1 MTDLPDI
8 EVHPWEPFIT
18 ENAQILILGAFPP
31 GEHRWSMEFYYPN
44 PQNDFWRIMGII
56 FFGDKNYFVVPG
68 TKTFDVIMIKDFL
81 RSKGIAM
88 HDAAYKVRRL
98 KGNASD
104 KFLEVIEPTNINV
117 LLQKMSNC
125 SVIATTGEKAAT
137 VLAQITNT
145 VIPKV
150 GESVQT
156 VINGKTIAIF
166 RMPSSSRAYP
176 LAIEKK
182 AAFYK
187 AFFEATNLI

>member
-1 MTDLPDI
+1 MTDLPEI
-8 EVHPWEPFIT
+8 EVHPWEPFIP

-31 GEHRWSMEFYYPN
+31 GVHRWSMEFYYPN

-56 FFGDKNYFVVPG
+56 FFDDKNYFVVPG
-68 TKTFDVIMIKDFL
+68 TKTFDVIKIKDFL

-88 HDAAYKVRRL
+88 HDTAYKVRRL

-104 KFLEVIEPTNINV
+104 KFLEVVEPTNINV
-117 LLQKMSNC
+117 LLQKMPNC
-125 SVIATTGEKAAT
+125 SVIATTGEKAAI

-156 VINGKTIAIF
+156 VINGKTIAIY
-166 RMPSSSRAYP
+166 RIPSSSRAYP

-187 AFFEATNLI
+187 ALFEATNLI

>member
-1 MTDLPDI
+1 MTDLPEI
-8 EVHPWEPFIT
+8 EVHPWEPFIP

-56 FFGDKNYFVVPG
+56 FFDDKNYFVVPG
-68 TKTFDVIMIKDFL
+68 TKTFDVIKIEDFL

-104 KFLEVIEPTNINV
+104 KFLEVVEPTNINA
-117 LLQKMSNC
+117 LLQMMPNC

-145 VIPKV
+145 GIPKV

-156 VINGKTIAIF
+156 VINGKTIAIY

-182 AAFYK
+182 ATFYK
-187 AFFEATNLI
+187 ALFEATNLI